1 MTEQKV
7 ISRATGVED
16 NEYKWGFDFDIELHL
31 GAGSYVCGE
40 ETAML
45 ESLEGKKGIVRFKP
59 PLPAHEGLFGKPL
72 AQSRNVVETEMYY
85 QVIGEIRGPFT
96 ALGLQRLA
104 ARNDINR
111 DTFVRRNDEDWVT
124 ADQVPGLLD

>member
-1 MTEQKV
+1 VHASWVYAKKSKMNGKWYYQVMGETLGPVDGNEFHTLVEQ
-7 ISRATGVED
+7 
-16 NEYKWGFDFDIELHL
+16 NEITRDSFVRRENADW
-31 GAGSYVCGE
+31 V
-40 ETAML
+40 TADR
-45 ESLEGKKGIVRFKP
+45 IV
-59 PLPAHEGLFGKPL
+59 GLFGKPL
-72 AQSRNVVETEMYY
+72 ALSRNAVETEMYY

>member
-1 MTEQKV
+1 MGETRGPVHGNEFHKLVEQNEITRDSFV
-7 ISRATGVED
+7 RRED
-16 NEYKWGFDFDIELHL
+16 EDW
-31 GAGSYVCGE
+31 V
-40 ETAML
+40 TAD
-45 ESLEGKKGIVRFKP
+45 GID
-59 PLPAHEGLFGKPL
+59 GLFGKPL

-85 QVIGEIRGPFT
+85 QIIGEIRGPFT